1 VDQYIQRMNI
11 NLYQERLAETSDAV
25 ARKVL
30 LKLLAEERAKGDP
43 LKSRWIS
50 GWLASELQPP
60 K

>member
-1 VDQYIQRMNI
+1 MDQYIQRENI
-11 NLYQERLAETSDAV
+11 ALYQKCLAETNDAV

-43 LKSRWIS
+43 LNSRWTS
-50 GWLASELQPP
+50 GWLTSELQPP